1 MSSFPFDPRILLDV
15 SQPYTPEKVQALDQ
29 VVAAMYSGNEDQRR
43 ISDEIL
49 RTLKSNEGSWRLVD
63 GILSM
68 SQDANTKFY
77 VIREALQILK
87 EAINTRWNTIEK
99 VNQDG
104 IKSYVVSLNIELAQ
118 RGSDPQTR
126 HFLMKLNETL
136 VCLVKQE
143 WRLNE
148 WESFIPDLCTSAR
161 SSQNLCE
168 NNLKIL
174 QMLSEEVFDFGPET
188 MTSSRVLKMK
198 QTMSSQ
204 FACIFDLCMF
214 LFKSYIADKSSV
226 RESLIKTTLTTLS
239 HFLKWI
245 PLGYVFET
253 DLLPTLLGHFWD
265 PLCFRIECAR
275 CLNEVACLKVEDDP
289 DSGKY
294 EPVLLQCFAAVVNKL
309 HSLPLEVFENF
320 EGLRG
325 QNRLYW
331 EVFINQLA
339 LLLTNFIRCN
349 MKAVVGA
356 YEITGPALAALA
368 RITAIPNDEIFKI
381 CVEFWQMFGA
391 QLYLDREKARREN
404 AKSAN
409 SQQQQQ
415 QQAPLMLSLSGSTG
429 MSVDV
434 KAINGGDEDEI
445 VTKYQPI
452 LDNVRRVMITRMAK
466 PPEVTIKENED
477 GEIVREGEVDTDEL
491 GMYRMMRECLIY
503 LTHLDPASM
512 VNIMMDILTQFGT
525 SQINADH
532 KKKESPSDWNCA
544 LLNRLCWSVGS
555 ISGALPEREE
565 KSFVVNVIKDLL
577 TLCEVKRGVEN
588 KAMVASCLMYVVGQ
602 YPRFLKA
609 HWRFLKSVVN
619 KLFEFMHE
627 PFPGVKDMA
636 TDTFLR
642 ICQKCNKKM
651 VILQSGEATPFVN
664 QVIKAIPQETAD
676 LDVLQLCNF
685 YEAMGKIISGV
696 PDISKQTALVNEAM
710 MDVRSKWSAVLQRAS
725 FGDERI
731 LAEDQQA
738 IRTISAILRCY
749 ERMAVGAGIA
759 CGDAIKDIYGDVL
772 LVYKLYSQCVGA
784 SSGSSAL
791 FSWENVKLMR
801 KVKRDVLR
809 LVRSFVD
816 SAVSEQDRMKSA
828 HIQLPSDVRVLICS
842 HFIPPMLE
850 PVLVDYNLAPV
861 ENKDSE
867 VMNLLTTMCSRLSS
881 SVVGMLP
888 MMFDQ
893 VFESTLGMIK
903 DDFTSFP
910 DHRLAFFELLSAM
923 NENCFESLFLLP
935 SHDLRLFVE
944 SMVFGIR
951 HEHPTIAEI
960 ALKLLA
966 RFLAQVT
973 ANPTLA
979 QSFFSEYYESLLK
992 QVLLVMTDRHHK
1004 SGFRQQVEILSKL
1017 ISVSANSQ
1025 SLGVPNKDRTMQFLL
1040 EVLSSSFNTTT
1051 RVELEAFVIS
1061 LFAKCNGP
1069 AQDFARC
1076 VQDFLVGLREFS
1088 GTTPEEI
1095 DTYEQD
1101 KRRALNELLQGRS
1114 VRNEAAK
1121 AEFRQMDKMVPGLVP
1136 QYHPLRDEE

>member
-1 MSSFPFDPRILLDV
+1 MSFSFDPRILLDV

-29 VVAAMYSGNEDQRR
+29 VVAAMYTGTQEQRR
-43 ISDEIL
+43 ISDEVL

-68 SQDANTKFY
+68 SQDPNTKFY
-77 VIREALQILK
+77 ALQLLK
-87 EAINTRWNTIEK
+87 EAINTRWNTIGKE
-99 VNQDG
+99 NQEG

-118 RGSDPQTR
+118 RGADQQSR

-143 WRLNE
+143 WRLNA
-148 WESFIPDLCTSAR
+148 WESFIPDLCTSAK

-198 QTMSSQ
+198 QTMSAQ

-214 LFKSYIADKSSV
+214 LFKSYVADKSSV
-226 RESLIKTTLTTLS
+226 REALIKTTLNTLS

-275 CLNEVACLKVEDDP
+275 CLNEVACLKIGDDP

-294 EPVLLQCFAAVVNKL
+294 EPTLLQCFAAVVNKL
-309 HSLPLEVFENF
+309 HSIPVEVFQNF

-325 QNRLYW
+325 HNRVFW
-331 EVFINQLA
+331 EVFMNQLS

-356 YEITGPALAALA
+356 YEITGPALATLA
-368 RITAIPNDEIFKI
+368 KISTLPNEEIFKI
-381 CVEFWQMFGA
+381 CVEFWQMFAA
-391 QLYLDREKARREN
+391 QLYLDREKARKEQ
-404 AKSAN
+404 
-409 SQQQQQ
+409 SQKMKASGDEQQLP
-415 QQAPLMLSLSGSTG
+415 PLMLSLSGSTG

-434 KAINGGDEDEI
+434 KATGGGHEEEI
-445 VTKYQPI
+445 IAKYQPI
-452 LDNVRRVMITRMAK
+452 LDNVRKVMITRMAK

-491 GMYRMMRECLIY
+491 AMYRMMRECLIY
-503 LTHLDPASM
+503 LTHLDPSSM
-512 VNIMMDILTQFGT
+512 VNIMMDILSEFGT
-525 SQINADH
+525 NQIAADH
-532 KKKESPSDWNCA
+532 SNSESPADWNCG
-544 LLNRLCWSVGS
+544 LLSRLCWSVGS
-555 ISGALPEREE
+555 ISGALPEHDE
-565 KSFVVNVIKDLL
+565 KTFVVNVIKDLL

-627 PFPGVKDMA
+627 QFPGVKDMA

-642 ICQKCNKKM
+642 ICQKCSKKM
-651 VILQSGEATPFVN
+651 VVLQPGETSPFVN
-664 QVIKAIPQETAD
+664 QVIEAIPRETAD

-685 YEAMGKIISGV
+685 YEAMGRMISAI
-696 PDISKQTALVNEAM
+696 PEIPKQTNLVNQTMA
-710 MDVRSKWSAVLQRAS
+710 DVRSKWQVVIKRAS

-749 ERMAVGAGIA
+749 ERMAVGVGIA
-759 CGDAIKDIYGDVL
+759 SGEAIKDIYSDVL

-784 SSGSSAL
+784 SRGSSAM

-816 SAVSEQDRMKSA
+816 SAVAEQEKMKAA
-828 HIQLPSDVRVLICS
+828 HMQLPDDVCVLICS

-850 PVLVDYNLAPV
+850 PVLVDYNLAPP
-861 ENKDSE
+861 EGRDPE
-867 VMNLLTTMCSRLSS
+867 VLNLLTTMCSRLSS

-910 DHRLAFFELLSAM
+910 DHRLAFFQLLSAV
-923 NENCFESLFLLP
+923 NEKCFESLFLLP
-935 SHDLRLFVE
+935 SQDLRLFVE
-944 SMVFGIR
+944 STVFGIR
-951 HEHPTIAEI
+951 HEHPTIADI
-960 ALKLLA
+960 ALKLLSK
-966 RFLAQVT
+966 FLTQVM
-973 ANPTLA
+973 ANPNLA
-979 QSFFSEYYESLLK
+979 QSFFSEYYENLLK

-1004 SGFRQQVEILSKL
+1004 SGLRQQVQILAML
-1017 ISVSANSQ
+1017 ISVAANSQ
-1025 SLGVPNKDRTMQFLL
+1025 SANMPNKEHTMEFLVG
-1040 EVLSSSFNTTT
+1040 VLASSFNTTT
-1051 RVELEAFVIS
+1051 RVELEAFVLS

-1069 AQDFARC
+1069 PQEFTRC

-1088 GTTPEEI
+1088 GTTPEEL

-1101 KRRALNELLQGRS
+1101 KRKALNELLQGRT
-1114 VRNEAAK
+1114 VQNEAAK
-1121 AEFRQMDKMVPGLVP
+1121 AEFLQMDKMVPGLVP
-1136 QYHPLRDEE
+1136 QYHPLREGQ